1 MKEVSVSEKSFQL
14 NKDLIIFLAGVI
26 TSTALAFLLPFE
38 NTFWYKSAFLGYILT
53 SVVYVAYLLFREKIT
68 GSIATFTLFF
78 SLMLNLTG
86 MVRRAYESYK
96 LGVFHPPWSNLF
108 EALTFWSFIAGF
120 VYLLIERK
128 YGFKVLGAFV
138 SPLLAFTSGFAIF
151 KATHDITPLMP
162 ALRSYWLYL
171 HVITAFTGYAGF
183 TVAFGGAVAYLLK
196 EYFSENRFVKNL
208 LPSKEVLDEI
218 TYKSIAIVFP
228 VWTASIIL
236 GAAWANEAWGG
247 YWSWDPKE
255 VWSLIVWL
263 FFGAYLHARQLMG
276 WKGKRVAWMVVF
288 GFITVLICF
297 FAVNL
302 YFPGLHSY
310 ATE

>member
-1 MKEVSVSEKSFQL
+1 MKEIAVERKKLSFPI
-14 NKDLIIFLAGVI
+14 DLLFFFGGVLTAGFL
-26 TSTALAFLLPFE
+26 SLLPYE
-38 NTFWYKSAFLGYILT
+38 NTFWYKSAMLVYGLTALMYIAYALLRERFLGG
-53 SVVYVAYLLFREKIT
+53 VATGVLFLGLL
-68 GSIATFTLFF
+68 
-78 SLMLNLTG
+78 LNLTG
-86 MVRRAYESYK
+86 MLRRTIESYQMG
-96 LGVFHPPWSNLF
+96 LFHPPWSNLF
-108 EALTFWSFIAGF
+108 EALTFWSFVAGSI
-120 VYLLIERK
+120 YLVIERK
-128 YGFKVLGAFV
+128 YGFKLIGAFV
-138 SPLLAFTSGFAIF
+138 APLIFFTSAYAIF
-151 KATHDITPLMP
+151 KASHEITPLMP
-162 ALRSYWLYL
+162 ALRSYWLYI
-171 HVITAFTGYAGF
+171 HVVTAFIGYAGF

-196 EYFSENRFVKNL
+196 EHFSESRLAKV
-208 LPSKEVLDEI
+208 LPSRDLLDEI

-276 WKGKRVAWMVVF
+276 WRGKRVAWMVVF
-288 GFITVLICF
+288 GFVTVLICF
-297 FAVNL
+297 FAINL

>member
-1 MKEVSVSEKSFQL
+1 MKEVAVERRIGVPSGLVL
-14 NKDLIIFLAGVI
+14 ALAGVL
-26 TSTALAFLLPFE
+26 LAGGLSLLPVD
-38 NTFWYKSAFLGYILT
+38 NVFWYRSAML
-53 SVVYVAYLLFREKIT
+53 AYGL
-68 GSIATFTLFF
+68 GSIVYIAYALLRDRIIGGIGTGVL
-78 SLMLNLTG
+78 SLGLLLNLTG
-86 MVRRAYESYK
+86 MIRRSIESYQ

-108 EALTFWSFIAGF
+108 EALTFWSFIAGL
-120 VYLLIERK
+120 VYLIIEKK
-128 YGFKVLGAFV
+128 YGLKLIGAFV
-138 SPLLAFTSGFAIF
+138 LPVIFFTSAFAIF
-151 KATHDITPLMP
+151 KANHEIQPLMP

-171 HVITAFTGYAGF
+171 HVVTAFTGYAGF
-183 TVAFGGAVAYLLK
+183 TVAFGGAVAYLIR
-196 EYFSENRFVKNL
+196 EYFGKYERVRRY
-208 LPSKEVLDEI
+208 LPSPEILDEV

-276 WKGKRVAWMVVF
+276 WRGKRVAWMVVA
-288 GFITVLICF
+288 GFVTVLICF
-297 FAVNL
+297 FAINL

>member
-1 MKEVSVSEKSFQL
+1 MKEVIVEKKRFSLPIDTLFVL
-14 NKDLIIFLAGVI
+14 GGIATSGFL
-26 TSTALAFLLPFE
+26 SLLPYE
-38 NTFWYKSAFLGYILT
+38 NTFWYKSAMLVYGLSALIYI
-53 SVVYVAYLLFREKIT
+53 AYLLIRERILGNMAT
-68 GSIATFTLFF
+68 GILFTGLV
-78 SLMLNLTG
+78 LNLTG
-86 MVRRAYESYK
+86 MLRRAIESYQM
-96 LGVFHPPWSNLF
+96 GVFHPPWSNLF
-108 EALTFWSFIAGF
+108 EALTFWSFIAGSI
-120 VYLLIERK
+120 YLLIERK
-128 YGFKVLGAFV
+128 YGFKLIGAFV
-138 SPLLAFTSGFAIF
+138 APLVFFTSAYAVF
-151 KATHDITPLMP
+151 KASHQIQPLMP
-162 ALRSYWLYL
+162 ALRSYWLYI
-171 HVITAFTGYAGF
+171 HVVTAFIGYAGF
-183 TVAFGGAVAYLLK
+183 TVAFGGAVAYLIK
-196 EYFSENRFVKNL
+196 EKFKDNEFISRF
-208 LPSKEVLDEI
+208 LPSKDVLDEI

-276 WKGKRVAWMVVF
+276 WRGKRVAWMVVF

-297 FAVNL
+297 FAINL

>member
-1 MKEVSVSEKSFQL
+1 MREVSASEKSFQL
-14 NKDLIIFLAGVI
+14 SKDWLFFVGGVTLA
-26 TSTALAFLLPFE
+26 ALLAFLTPIE
-38 NTFWYKSAFLGYILT
+38 NTFWYKSAFLGYILA
-53 SVVYVAYLLFREKIT
+53 SVVYAAYLLFRERIT
-68 GSIATFTLFF
+68 GNIATLA
-78 SLMLNLTG
+78 LYAALLLNLTG
-86 MVRRAYESYK
+86 MIRRGYETYK
-96 LGVFHPPWSNLF
+96 LGAFHPPWSNLF
-108 EALTFWSFIAGF
+108 EALTFWSFIAGV

-138 SPLLAFTSGFAIF
+138 VPLLAFTSGFAIF
-151 KATHDITPLMP
+151 KANHEITPLMP

-171 HVITAFTGYAGF
+171 HVVTAFTGYAGF

-196 EYFSENRFVKNL
+196 EYFPNNRFANKL
-208 LPSKEVLDEI
+208 LPSKSVLDEI

-276 WKGKRVAWMVVF
+276 WKGKKVAWLVVF

>member
-1 MKEVSVSEKSFQL
+1 RYRL
-14 NKDLIIFLAGVI
+14 RI
-26 TSTALAFLLPFE
+26 
-38 NTFWYKSAFLGYILT
+38 
-53 SVVYVAYLLFREKIT
+53 
-68 GSIATFTLFF
+68 
-78 SLMLNLTG
+78 
-86 MVRRAYESYK
+86 
-96 LGVFHPPWSNLF
+96 
-108 EALTFWSFIAGF
+108 
-120 VYLLIERK
+120 
-128 YGFKVLGAFV
+128 LGAFV
-138 SPLLAFTSGFAIF
+138 VPLVFFTSAYAIL
-151 KATHDITPLMP
+151 KASHEITPLMP
-162 ALRSYWLYL
+162 ALRSYWLYI
-171 HVITAFTGYAGF
+171 HVVTAFIGYAGF

-196 EYFSENRFVKNL
+196 DSFSLKF
-208 LPSKEVLDEI
+208 LPSKETLDEI
-218 TYKSIAIVFP
+218 TYRAIAIVFP

-276 WKGKRVAWMVVF
+276 WRGKRVAWMVVF

-297 FAVNL
+297 FAINL

>member
-1 MKEVSVSEKSFQL
+1 MKEVIVEKKRISISADILFAVGGIALSVLLS
-14 NKDLIIFLAGVI
+14 
-26 TSTALAFLLPFE
+26 LLPFE
-38 NTFWYKSAFLGYILT
+38 NTFWYKSAMLTYGLASLVYI
-53 SVVYVAYLLFREKIT
+53 AYLLVRESILGRTAT
-68 GSIATFTLFF
+68 GILF
-78 SLMLNLTG
+78 LGLLLNLTG
-86 MVRRAYESYK
+86 MIRRGIESYQM
-96 LGVFHPPWSNLF
+96 GVFHPPWSNLF
-108 EALTFWSFIAGF
+108 EALTFWSFVAGS
-120 VYLLIERK
+120 VYLIIERK
-128 YGFKVLGAFV
+128 YGFKLIGAFV
-138 SPLLAFTSGFAIF
+138 VPVVFFTSAYAIF
-151 KATHDITPLMP
+151 KASHEIQPLMP
-162 ALRSYWLYL
+162 ALRSYWLYI
-171 HVITAFTGYAGF
+171 HVVTAFIGYAGF
-183 TVAFGGAVAYLLK
+183 TVAFGGAVAYLIK
-196 EYFSENRFVKNL
+196 EHFEDKGWAKRF

-276 WKGKRVAWMVVF
+276 WRGKRVAWMVVF

-297 FAVNL
+297 FAINL

>member
-1 MKEVSVSEKSFQL
+1 MKEVVIERKRVLPSDWILV
-14 NKDLIIFLAGVI
+14 LAGI
-26 TSTALAFLLPFE
+26 LIAIGLSLFPYE
-38 NTFWYKSAFLGYILT
+38 NTFWYKSAML
-53 SVVYVAYLLFREKIT
+53 VYGLSALVYLAYLLLRDPILGKV
-68 GSIATFTLFF
+68 ATLTL
-78 SLMLNLTG
+78 SGGLVLNLTG
-86 MVRRAYESYK
+86 MIRRSIESYQM
-96 LGVFHPPWSNLF
+96 GVFHPPWSNLF
-108 EALTFWSFIAGF
+108 EALTFWSFIAGA

-128 YGFKVLGAFV
+128 YGFKLIGAFV
-138 SPLLAFTSGFAIF
+138 LPVIFFTSAFAIF
-151 KATHDITPLMP
+151 KANHEIQPLMP

-171 HVITAFTGYAGF
+171 HVVTAFTGYAGF
-183 TVAFGGAVAYLLK
+183 TVAFGGAVAYLIK
-196 EYFSENRFVKNL
+196 DYFGHKNFVKKYM
-208 LPSKEVLDEI
+208 PSKEVLDEI

-228 VWTASIIL
+228 IWTASIIL

-276 WKGKRVAWMVVF
+276 WRGKRVAWLVVF

>member
-1 MKEVSVSEKSFQL
+1 MKEVAVERKRFFVSS
-14 NKDLIIFLAGVI
+14 DLIVGLAGVI
-26 TSTALAFLLPFE
+26 IAVGLALLPYE
-38 NTFWYKSAFLGYILT
+38 NTFWYRSAMLAYGLTALVYLAYLFIRDSLIGRISSGVLFLGLI
-53 SVVYVAYLLFREKIT
+53 
-68 GSIATFTLFF
+68 
-78 SLMLNLTG
+78 LNLTG
-86 MVRRAYESYK
+86 MIRRGIETYQM
-96 LGVFHPPWSNLF
+96 GVFHPPWSNLF
-108 EALTFWSFIAGF
+108 EALTFWSFVAGSI
-120 VYLLIERK
+120 YLLIERK
-128 YGFKVLGAFV
+128 YGFKLIGAFV
-138 SPLLAFTSGFAIF
+138 VPVIFLTSAYAIF
-151 KATHDITPLMP
+151 KASHEIQPLMP
-162 ALRSYWLYL
+162 ALRSYWLYI
-171 HVITAFTGYAGF
+171 HVVTAFIGYAGF
-183 TVAFGGAVAYLLK
+183 TVAFGGAVAYLIK
-196 EYFSENRFVKNL
+196 EKLQERGFGKF
-208 LPSKEVLDEI
+208 LPSKDVLDEI

-297 FAVNL
+297 FAINL

>member
-1 MKEVSVSEKSFQL
+1 MKEVAVEKKRLSLPLDILFVVGGVL
-14 NKDLIIFLAGVI
+14 TSGFL
-26 TSTALAFLLPFE
+26 SLLPYE
-38 NTFWYKSAFLGYILT
+38 NTFWYKSAMLAYGLASLVYI
-53 SVVYVAYLLFREKIT
+53 AYLLVRE
-68 GSIATFTLFF
+68 SILGRIASGTLF
-78 SLMLNLTG
+78 LGLVLTLTG
-86 MVRRAYESYK
+86 MIRRGIESYQMG
-96 LGVFHPPWSNLF
+96 LFHPPWSNLF
-108 EALTFWSFIAGF
+108 EALTFWSFVAGSI
-120 VYLLIERK
+120 YLVIERK
-128 YGFKVLGAFV
+128 YGFKLIGAFV
-138 SPLLAFTSGFAIF
+138 TPLIFFTSAYAIF
-151 KATHDITPLMP
+151 KASSDIQPLMP
-162 ALRSYWLYL
+162 ALRSYWLYI
-171 HVITAFTGYAGF
+171 HVVTAFIGYAGF

-196 EYFSENRFVKNL
+196 EQFKDRKFAQKF
-208 LPSKEVLDEI
+208 LPSKDVLDEI

-297 FAVNL
+297 FAINL

>member
-1 MKEVSVSEKSFQL
+1 MREVSASEKNFHL
-14 NKDLIIFLAGVI
+14 GREWLFFIAGVAVAA
-26 TSTALAFLLPFE
+26 SLAFLAPIE
-38 NTFWYKSAFLGYILT
+38 NTFWYKSAFLGYVLA
-53 SVVYVAYLLFREKIT
+53 SVVYLAYLIFRERIT
-68 GSIATFTLFF
+68 GNIASFTLYIA
-78 SLMLNLTG
+78 LILNLTG
-86 MVRRAYESYK
+86 MIRRAYESYK

-108 EALTFWSFIAGF
+108 EALTFWSFVAGL
-120 VYLLIERK
+120 VYLIIEKK

-138 SPLLAFTSGFAIF
+138 APLLAFTSGFAIF
-151 KATHDITPLMP
+151 KANQEITPLMP

-196 EYFSENRFVKNL
+196 EYFPNSKLLNKL
-208 LPSKEVLDEI
+208 LPSKSVLDEI

-228 VWTASIIL
+228 IWTASIIL

-276 WKGKRVAWMVVF
+276 WKGKKVAWLVVF

>member
-1 MKEVSVSEKSFQL
+1 MKEVAVEKKRVGLSL
-14 NKDLIIFLAGVI
+14 DLLVATGAVAVAVVL
-26 TSTALAFLLPFE
+26 SLLPFE
-38 NTFWYKSAFLGYILT
+38 NTFWYKSAMLSYGLA
-53 SVVYVAYLLFREKIT
+53 SLVYLVYLLIRDRLFGIMAT
-68 GSIATFTLFF
+68 GTLSIAIT
-78 SLMLNLTG
+78 LNLTG
-86 MVRRAYESYK
+86 MLRRSIESYQM
-96 LGVFHPPWSNLF
+96 GVFHPPWSNLF
-108 EALTFWSFIAGF
+108 EALTFWSFIAGL
-120 VYLLIERK
+120 VYLIIERK
-128 YGFKVLGAFV
+128 YGFKLIGAFV
-138 SPLLAFTSGFAIF
+138 VPLLFFTSAFAIF
-151 KATHDITPLMP
+151 KASHEITPLMP

-171 HVITAFTGYAGF
+171 HVVTAFTGYAGF
-183 TVAFGGAVAYLLK
+183 TVAFGGAVAYLIK
-196 EYFSENRFVKNL
+196 EYFQGRKISKF

-276 WKGKRVAWMVVF
+276 WKGKRVAWLVVF

-297 FAVNL
+297 FAINL

>member
-1 MKEVSVSEKSFQL
+1 MKEVSAGERNFHISKEWIL
-14 NKDLIIFLAGVI
+14 YIGGIILSGG
-26 TSTALAFLLPFE
+26 LAFFLPFE
-38 NTFWYKSAFLGYILT
+38 NTFWYKSAFLGYVLS
-53 SVVYVAYLLFREKIT
+53 SVVYLTYLIVRD
-68 GSIATFTLFF
+68 SIVGRVATFTL
-78 SLMLNLTG
+78 SLSLLLNLTG
-86 MVRRAYESYK
+86 MIRRGYETYK
-96 LGVFHPPWSNLF
+96 MGAFHPPWSNLF
-108 EALTFWSFIAGF
+108 EALTFWSFIAGV
-120 VYLLIERK
+120 VYLLIERR

-138 SPLLAFTSGFAIF
+138 LPLIAFTSGFAIF
-151 KATHDITPLMP
+151 KANAEITPLMP

-183 TVAFGGAVAYLLK
+183 TVAFGGAIAYLLK
-196 EYFSENRFVKNL
+196 EYFPQNRFVKNL

-218 TYKSIAIVFP
+218 TYKSIAVVFP

-263 FFGAYLHARQLMG
+263 FFGAYLHARHLMG
-276 WKGKRVAWMVVF
+276 WKGKKVAWLVVF

-302 YFPGLHSY
+302 YFPGMHSY

>member
-1 MKEVSVSEKSFQL
+1 MKEVSVEKRKVSLFSL
-14 NKDLIIFLAGVI
+14 DLMTAFGGVLLAILLG
-26 TSTALAFLLPFE
+26 LLPYP
-38 NTFWYKSAFLGYILT
+38 NTFWYKSAMLIYGLGSLVYIAYAFL
-53 SVVYVAYLLFREKIT
+53 REKILGNIGT
-68 GSIATFTLFF
+68 GVL
-78 SLMLNLTG
+78 LLGLVVNLAG
-86 MVRRAYESYK
+86 MIRRGIESYQM
-96 LGVFHPPWSNLF
+96 GIFHPPWSNLF
-108 EALTFWSFIAGF
+108 EALTFWSFIAGS
-120 VYLLIERK
+120 VYLIVERK
-128 YGFKVLGAFV
+128 YGFKVIGAFV
-138 SPLLAFTSGFAIF
+138 LPLIFLTSAYAIF
-151 KATHDITPLMP
+151 KASHEIQPLMP
-162 ALRSYWLYL
+162 ALRSYWLYI

-183 TVAFGGAVAYLLK
+183 TVAFGGAVAYLIK
-196 EYFSENRFVKNL
+196 DYFKGKRFAENY
-208 LPSKEVLDEI
+208 LPSKEMLDEI

-276 WKGKRVAWMVVF
+276 WKGRRVAWMVVA

-297 FAVNL
+297 FAINL

>member
-1 MKEVSVSEKSFQL
+1 MKEITVERKGITIPFTV
-14 NKDLIIFLAGVI
+14 AVVGGAVI
-26 TSTALAFLLPFE
+26 LSALLSLLSIE
-38 NTFWYKSAFLGYILT
+38 NVFWYRSAMLAYGLASLIYI
-53 SVVYVAYLLFREKIT
+53 AYLFLRDRIIGK
-68 GSIATFTLFF
+68 IATLTL
-78 SLMLNLTG
+78 SLALFLNLTG
-86 MVRRAYESYK
+86 MIRRSIESYQM
-96 LGVFHPPWSNLF
+96 GIFHPPWSNLF
-108 EALTFWSFIAGF
+108 EALTFWSFIAGAL
-120 VYLLIERK
+120 YLAIERK
-128 YGFKVLGAFV
+128 YGFKLIGAFV
-138 SPLLAFTSGFAIF
+138 VPVLFFTSAFAIF
-151 KATHDITPLMP
+151 KANHELQPLMP

-171 HVITAFTGYAGF
+171 HVVTAFTGYAGF
-183 TVAFGGAVAYLLK
+183 TVAFGGAVAYLIK
-196 EYFSENRFVKNL
+196 EYFKNNSFVQKY
-208 LPSKEVLDEI
+208 LPSKEILDEI

-228 VWTASIIL
+228 IWTASIIL

-276 WKGKRVAWMVVF
+276 WKGKRVAWLVVF

-297 FAVNL
+297 FAINL

>member
-1 MKEVSVSEKSFQL
+1 MKEIAVEKKKLSLSSDVLVVIGGIIVSIVLSLF
-14 NKDLIIFLAGVI
+14 
-26 TSTALAFLLPFE
+26 PYE
-38 NTFWYKSAFLGYILT
+38 NIFWYKSAMLSYGLASLVYIAHALIRERILGIMAT
-53 SVVYVAYLLFREKIT
+53 GVLFI
-68 GSIATFTLFF
+68 GLV
-78 SLMLNLTG
+78 LNLIG
-86 MVRRAYESYK
+86 MLRRAIESYQM
-96 LGVFHPPWSNLF
+96 GVFHPPWSNLF
-108 EALTFWSFIAGF
+108 EALTFWSFIAGS
-120 VYLLIERK
+120 VYLIIERK
-128 YGFKVLGAFV
+128 YGFKLIGALV
-138 SPLLAFTSGFAIF
+138 VPLIFFTSAFAIF
-151 KATHDITPLMP
+151 KANYEIQPLMP
-162 ALRSYWLYL
+162 ALRSYWLYI
-171 HVITAFTGYAGF
+171 HVVTAFIGYAGF
-183 TVAFGGAVAYLLK
+183 TVAFGGAVAYLTK
-196 EYFSENRFVKNL
+196 EHFQDNRLVQRF

-228 VWTASIIL
+228 IWTASIIL

-297 FAVNL
+297 FAINL

>member
-1 MKEVSVSEKSFQL
+1 MKEVVVEKKKFSVSL
-14 NKDLIIFLAGVI
+14 DLLLAVGGVV
-26 TSTALAFLLPFE
+26 LAAVLALLPFE
-38 NTFWYKSAFLGYILT
+38 NTFWYKSSMLTYGLASLVYLAYLFVRDPILGRAATGILFLG
-53 SVVYVAYLLFREKIT
+53 
-68 GSIATFTLFF
+68 
-78 SLMLNLTG
+78 LMLNLTG
-86 MVRRAYESYK
+86 MVRRSIESYQM
-96 LGVFHPPWSNLF
+96 GVFHPPWSNLF
-108 EALTFWSFIAGF
+108 EALTFWSFVAGS
-120 VYLLIERK
+120 VYLIIERK
-128 YGFKVLGAFV
+128 YGFKLIGAFV
-138 SPLLAFTSGFAIF
+138 IPVVFFTSAYAIF
-151 KATHDITPLMP
+151 KASHDIQPLMP

-171 HVITAFTGYAGF
+171 HVVTAFIGYAGF
-183 TVAFGGAVAYLLK
+183 TVAFGGAVAYLIK
-196 EYFSENRFVKNL
+196 EHFGDRGWAKRF
-208 LPSKEVLDEI
+208 LPSTEVLDEI

-276 WKGKRVAWMVVF
+276 WRGKRVAWMVVF
-288 GFITVLICF
+288 GFVTVLICF

>member
-1 MKEVSVSEKSFQL
+1 MKEVAVERKRFFVSS
-14 NKDLIIFLAGVI
+14 DLIVGLAGVI
-26 TSTALAFLLPFE
+26 IAVGLALLPYE
-38 NTFWYKSAFLGYILT
+38 NTFWYRSAMLAYGLTALVYLAYLFIRDSLIGRIAAGVLFLGLI
-53 SVVYVAYLLFREKIT
+53 
-68 GSIATFTLFF
+68 
-78 SLMLNLTG
+78 LNLIG
-86 MVRRAYESYK
+86 MIRRGIETYQM
-96 LGVFHPPWSNLF
+96 GVFHPPWSNLF
-108 EALTFWSFIAGF
+108 EALTFWSFVAGSI
-120 VYLLIERK
+120 YLLIERK
-128 YGFKVLGAFV
+128 YGFKLIGAFV
-138 SPLLAFTSGFAIF
+138 VPVIFLTSAYAIF
-151 KATHDITPLMP
+151 KASHEIQPLMP
-162 ALRSYWLYL
+162 ALRSYWLYI
-171 HVITAFTGYAGF
+171 HVVTAFIGYAGF
-183 TVAFGGAVAYLLK
+183 TVAFGGAVAYLIK
-196 EYFSENRFVKNL
+196 EKLQERGFGKF
-208 LPSKEVLDEI
+208 LPSKDVLDEI

-297 FAVNL
+297 FAINL